1 MSAKEGRRRAPFGDR
16 SDVSPRRWPGLA
28 AAAIAGVVDVL
39 YLVIIAQQ
47 DTEPLTDSRVV
58 LVATLVL
65 SAGVAAATGS
75 LSHRPLLRL
84 NLLSLATS
92 LLLVL
97 GLIGIFSI
105 GLPLLV
111 AAGFSLA
118 GALAVHPVVNRPRLV
133 LGLWAYNLV
142 VAFGVVGVGLALT

>member
-1 MSAKEGRRRAPFGDR
+1 MTG
-16 SDVSPRRWPGLA
+16 DVSPRRWPGLV

-39 YLVIIAQQ
+39 YLVLIAQQ

-75 LSHRPLLRL
+75 LSHRLLLRL

-97 GLIGIFSI
+97 GLVGLFSI

-111 AAGFSLA
+111 AAGFSLT
-118 GALAVHPVVNRPRLV
+118 GALAVQAVEERPRLV
-133 LGLWAYNLV
+133 VRLWACNLS
-142 VAFGVVGVGLALT
+142 VAFGVVAVGLVLT